1 MNPASQK
8 KYLERRQNERLPHRG
23 SGTLITSESN
33 WSAHIINISSQGA
46 LIALLDPHDIS
57 EDQTVTLQ
65 IELTDGSCILT
76 HGHVAHVKDHY
87 LGLDCRP
94 NTEED
99 ARRLEAVIRQIEES
113 L

>member
-1 MNPASQK
+1 MNPISQK
-8 KYLERRQNERLPHRG
+8 VYLERRQNERLPHRG
-23 SGTLITSESN
+23 GGTLLTSESS
-33 WSAHIINISSQGA
+33 WTAHIINISLQGA
-46 LIALLDPHDIS
+46 LIALVDPHNIT

-65 IELTDGSCILT
+65 IALSDGTAILT

-87 LGLDCRP
+87 IGLECKP

-99 ARRLEAVIRQIEES
+99 ARRLEAMIREIEEN